1 MKTLLRLTDTGAYF
15 DPDEVMAIVPNL
27 GPARPGQEPEV
38 KGSLIYLKG
47 RDEPLL
53 TTLPPDKLT
62 WPVIYRGAE

>member
-38 KGSLIYLKG
+38 KGSLIYLKSHG
-47 RDEPLL
+47 EPLP
-53 TTLPPDKLT
+53 TTQPPDT
-62 WPVIYRGAE
+62 VAWAVVGGEAG